1 MAGCLRIPF
10 LITFAASNGKQM
22 EEENSVLNPEET
34 PSGNGDLQQV
44 FHIKNMFQDWY
55 LDYASYANLDRAIP
69 YIDDGLK
76 PVQRRILHSMWEMD
90 DGRYNK
96 VANIVGN
103 TMKYHPHGDSSIY
116 GALVTL
122 GQKELLIDCQGNWGN
137 ILTGDDAAAGR
148 YIEARLSKFALD
160 VAFSPKVTEWKLS
173 YDGRNKEPV
182 ALPVKFPLLLAQ
194 GTLGL
199 GVGFSSLIL
208 PHNFNELID
217 ASIDYLQGRDF
228 QIYPDFPTGGFVDV
242 REYNDGIRNK
252 TKVLIRAKILQQDKK
267 NLVITEIPYTT
278 TTQSLIEDISK
289 AVEKGRLKITKILD
303 KTAEQAE
310 IILQLAPN
318 TSPDQTID
326 ALYAFTQCQVTI
338 NPITCVVVNREIQ
351 FTDVKSILRH
361 SADRTVDILRRELE
375 ILLGELS
382 EKWHWISLEKI
393 FFEKRI
399 YKELEKDQ
407 ASFEAQISD
416 IERAFDPYRSLF
428 RREITR
434 EDVLKLT
441 EKPVRKISKFDIK
454 EAERQLQDIEVDI
467 DEVRNNI
474 EHIVDYTIQWFRQIK
489 KKYGA
494 GRERR
499 TEIRNFENIKAASA
513 AVANQKL
520 YVNSKEGFIGT
531 NLKKDENVVLAGECS
546 DVDEIIVF
554 HEDGSFLVTK
564 VAEKVFVGPDI
575 LAAYVFNRNDDRTI
589 FNMVY
594 QDGPLGFSYVKRFAI
609 GGVSRDKRYDLTKG
623 TKGSKVL
630 YFTMNKNGEAE
641 TVRVTLRHKAKLKKP
656 VFDYDFSTL
665 AIKGRQSMGNI
676 LTKYPVRKIELQS
689 RGASTLNALSLWF
702 DESIQ
707 RLNTEQHG
715 RLLGE
720 FLASDKLI
728 SFYKAGYCKI
738 TGFDLSLHFD
748 EGLLFVEKFNPRRP
762 VSVLYYD
769 KEQKKYFLRRS
780 IVEESD
786 KKIELLCGNPKAE
799 MLFCSIQYLP
809 QVEITYTDKQHPDKT
824 TELFNV
830 AEMAEE
836 TKLKSK
842 GKRLSFD
849 KIYKINELEPLP
861 YEEAPETLPEDT
873 DELSDMDAEA
883 AEAAEEGELMERMIR
898 TAPVSED
905 VAGEGI
911 QMNLFDD

>member
-1 MAGCLRIPF
+1 ME
-10 LITFAASNGKQM
+10 TDKQ
-22 EEENSVLNPEET
+22 EET
-34 PSGNGDLQQV
+34 PAAAQSGNNDLQQV
-44 FHIKNMFQDWY
+44 FHIKDMFQDWY

-76 PVQRRILHSMWEMD
+76 PVQRRLLHSMWEID

-122 GQKELLIDCQGNWGN
+122 GQKDLLIDCQGNWGN
-137 ILTGDDAAAGR
+137 ILTGDGAAAGR
-148 YIEARLSKFALD
+148 YIEARLSKFAKD
-160 VAFSPKVTEWKLS
+160 VVFSPKVTEWKLS

-182 ALPVKFPLLLAQ
+182 SLPVKFPLLLAQ

-217 ASIDYLQGRDF
+217 ASISLLQGREVD
-228 QIYPDFPTGGFVDV
+228 IYPDFPTGGYVDV
-242 REYNDGIRNK
+242 RDYNDGIRNK
-252 TKVLIRAKILQQDKK
+252 SKVMIRAKIQQLDKR

-289 AVEKGRLKITKILD
+289 AVEKKRLNIVKIMD
-303 KTAEQAE
+303 KTAEHAE
-310 IILQLAPN
+310 IVLQLAPN
-318 TSPDQTID
+318 TSPDQTMD
-326 ALYAFTQCQVTI
+326 ALYAFTQCQVTL

-351 FTDVKSILRH
+351 FTDVKTILRF
-361 SADRTVDILRRELE
+361 STERTKELLRKELE
-375 ILLGELS
+375 ILLGELD
-382 EKWHWISLEKI
+382 EKWHWISLEKL

-407 ASFEAQISD
+407 LSFEAQIED

-428 RREITR
+428 HREITH

-454 EAERQLQDIEVDI
+454 AAEQQIQDIEVDM

-474 EHIVDYTIQWFRQIK
+474 AHIVEYTIQWFRQLK
-489 KKYGA
+489 KKYGQ

-499 TEIRNFENIKAASA
+499 SEIRNFENINAVHV

-520 YVNSKEGFIGT
+520 YVNSEEGFIGT
-531 NLKKDENVVLAGECS
+531 NLKKDDHVQLVGECS

-564 VAEKVFVGPDI
+564 VAEKVFVEPHI
-575 LAAYVFNRNDDRTI
+575 RAAYVFNRNDDRTI

-594 QDGPLGFSYVKRFAI
+594 QDGEPGISYVKRFAI
-609 GGVSRDKRYDLTKG
+609 GGVSRDKRYDLTQGK
-623 TKGSKVL
+623 KGSKVL

-641 TVRVTLRHKAKLKKP
+641 TIRVILKHKAKMKKP
-656 VFDYDFSTL
+656 VFEFDFSTL

-676 LTKYPVRKIELQS
+676 LSKYPVRKIEMVS
-689 RGASTLNALSLWF
+689 KGTSTLNALSIWY
-702 DESIQ
+702 DDSIQ
-707 RLNTEQHG
+707 RLNTDQRG
-715 RLLGE
+715 QLLGE
-720 FLASDKLI
+720 FKANDKLI
-728 SFYKAGYCKI
+728 ACYKAGYYKI

-748 EGLLFVEKFNPRRP
+748 EGLLFVEKFRP
-762 VSVLYYD
+762 NRPITVLYFD
-769 KEQKKYFLRRS
+769 KTQKKYFLRRS
-780 IVEESD
+780 QVENTPD
-786 KKIELLCGNPKAE
+786 KKMDLLAGNPKAE
-799 MLFCSIQYLP
+799 MLLCSTQHLP
-809 QVEITYTDKQHPDKT
+809 QASITYTDKQHPDKT
-824 TELFNV
+824 TDLFSLV
-830 AEMAEE
+830 EMTEE

-842 GKRLSFD
+842 GKKLAFE
-849 KIYKINELEPLP
+849 KIYAVTEAEPLP
-861 YEEAPETLPEDT
+861 YDEPDEAVEESDEDIEARESAEDQERLQQMLDQAPSTPTDT
-873 DELSDMDAEA
+873 GD
-883 AEAAEEGELMERMIR
+883 
-898 TAPVSED
+898 
-905 VAGEGI
+905 GI
-911 QMNLFDD
+911 QMNLFDE

>member
-1 MAGCLRIPF
+1 
-10 LITFAASNGKQM
+10 M
-22 EEENSVLNPEET
+22 EEDKTVMNSDET
-34 PSGNGDLQQV
+34 SSGSGDLQQV

-228 QIYPDFPTGGFVDV
+228 QIYPDFPTGGYVDV

-474 EHIVDYTIQWFRQIK
+474 EHIIDYTIQWFRQIK

-665 AIKGRQSMGNI
+665 VIKGRQSMGNI

-720 FLASDKLI
+720 FVATDKLI

-762 VSVLYYD
+762 ISVLYYD

-780 IVEESD
+780 LVEESD
-786 KKIELLCGNPKAE
+786 KKIELLCGNSKAE

-809 QVEITYTDKQHPDKT
+809 QAEITYTDKQHPDKT

-830 AEMAEE
+830 AEMTEE

-849 KIYKINELEPLP
+849 KIYKIKELEPLP
-861 YEEAPETLPEDT
+861 YDEPETEPENSE
-873 DELSDMDAEA
+873 ELSDMEAEA
-883 AEAAEEGELMERMIR
+883 AEAAEDGELMERIIQK
-898 TAPVSED
+898 APVSED
-905 VAGEGI
+905 SAGEGI

>member
-1 MAGCLRIPF
+1 
-10 LITFAASNGKQM
+10 M
-22 EEENSVLNPEET
+22 EEDKTVMNSDET
-34 PSGNGDLQQV
+34 PSGSGDLQQV

-228 QIYPDFPTGGFVDV
+228 QIYPDFPTGGYVDV

-474 EHIVDYTIQWFRQIK
+474 EHIIDYTIQWFRQIK

-665 AIKGRQSMGNI
+665 AIKGRQSIGNI

-720 FLASDKLI
+720 FVATDKLI

-762 VSVLYYD
+762 ISVLYYD

-780 IVEESD
+780 LVEESD

-809 QVEITYTDKQHPDKT
+809 QAEITYTDKQHPDKT

-830 AEMAEE
+830 AEMTEE

-849 KIYKINELEPLP
+849 KIYKIKELEPLP
-861 YEEAPETLPEDT
+861 YDEPETEPENSE
-873 DELSDMDAEA
+873 ELSDMEAEA
-883 AEAAEEGELMERMIR
+883 AEAAEDGELMERIIQK
-898 TAPVSED
+898 APVSED
-905 VAGEGI
+905 SAGEGI